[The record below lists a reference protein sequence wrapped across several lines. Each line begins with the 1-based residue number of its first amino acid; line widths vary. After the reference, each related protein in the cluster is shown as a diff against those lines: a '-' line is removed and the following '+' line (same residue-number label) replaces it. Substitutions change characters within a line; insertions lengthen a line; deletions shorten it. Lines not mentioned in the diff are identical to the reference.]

1 MSTLIPRPRYPEGTS
16 PRTGLSRY
24 TSRIHLTGHAPIAQF
39 HLAHRPYR
47 GKIRKAPL
55 PKDHEIIMFGRNEQS
70 MIRGRRLASPRGL
83 GQGAT
88 LRAAAKPG
96 VSIAILHNPKFASLT
111 ASMMANPIASIAAK
125 PAADSADDTPKL
137 TVSRL
142 MQRRPVAI
150 AAHVLG
156 TGFALFLAGGTAGAL
171 AKTCTAP
178 LDRVKIIMQISSA
191 NQQTAAAKAAASGGL
206 VPAFIAIGKSEGI
219 KGYWKGNVPQ
229 VIRILP
235 YSTAMLNSYEFYKQQ
250 FGGDEYRENG
260 TLPVPARLASG
271 ALAACTATLVT
282 YPLDIIRLRLSVD
295 PNMTTMTQVC
305 KAIVKEEGA
314 KAFFKGLPATC
325 LSISPYSA
333 LNFCAFDLIKK
344 AIPGE
349 ETAQTVAA
357 ASFIAT
363 MLASGTCYPLDTI
376 RRQMQLKSS
385 NYSSIVDA
393 GKAILARDGA
403 KGLFRGFLP
412 NVIKNAPN
420 KSVQLT
426 TFDVFRRKIK
436 ESEKALEE
444 EKTVWAAECKKN
456 SKKRR

>member
-1 MSTLIPRPRYPEGTS
+1 MGE
-16 PRTGLSRY
+16 
-24 TSRIHLTGHAPIAQF
+24 
-39 HLAHRPYR
+39 
-47 GKIRKAPL
+47 
-55 PKDHEIIMFGRNEQS
+55 
-70 MIRGRRLASPRGL
+70 
-83 GQGAT
+83 GAT
-88 LRAAAKPG
+88 LRATAKSG
-96 VSIAILHNPKFASLT
+96 ATVAFLNNPKFASLT
-111 ASMMANPIASIAAK
+111 GAMMANPIACVAAK
-125 PAADSADDTPKL
+125 PAAATADSDDTPKL
-137 TVSRL
+137 TVARL
-142 MQRRPVAI
+142 MQRRPVAVI
-150 AAHVLG
+150 THVMG
-156 TGFALFLAGGTAGAL
+156 TGVALFLAGGTAGAL

-178 LDRVKIIMQISSA
+178 LDRLKIIMQISSA

-206 VPAFIAIGKSEGI
+206 IPAFIAIGKSEGI

-250 FGGDEYRENG
+250 FGGDQYRETG
-260 TLPVPARLASG
+260 KLPVASRLMSG

-333 LNFCAFDLIKK
+333 LNFCMFDLIKK

-349 ETAQTVAA
+349 ETAQTVAT

-385 NYSSIVDA
+385 SYASVFDA
-393 GKAILARDGA
+393 GKAILARDGI
-403 KGLFRGFLP
+403 GGMFRGFVP

-426 TFDVFRRKIK
+426 TFDVFKRKIK
-436 ESEKALEE
+436 ESEKALAE
-444 EKTVWAAECKKN
+444 EKAIWAAECKASKG
-456 SKKRR
+456 KKRR

>member
-1 MSTLIPRPRYPEGTS
+1 M
-16 PRTGLSRY
+16 
-24 TSRIHLTGHAPIAQF
+24 
-39 HLAHRPYR
+39 
-47 GKIRKAPL
+47 
-55 PKDHEIIMFGRNEQS
+55 
-70 MIRGRRLASPRGL
+70 RGRRLASPRGM
-83 GQGAT
+83 GEGAT
-88 LRAAAKPG
+88 LRATAKSG
-96 VSIAILHNPKFASLT
+96 ATVAFLNNPKFASLT
-111 ASMMANPIASIAAK
+111 GAMMANPIACVAAK
-125 PAADSADDTPKL
+125 PAAATADSDDTPKL

-142 MQRRPVAI
+142 MQRRPVAVI
-150 AAHVLG
+150 THVMG

-178 LDRVKIIMQISSA
+178 LDRLKIIMQISSA

-206 VPAFIAIGKSEGI
+206 IPAFIAIGKSEGI

-250 FGGDEYRENG
+250 FGGDQYRETG
-260 TLPVPARLASG
+260 KLPVASRLMSG

-333 LNFCAFDLIKK
+333 LNFCMFDLIKK

-349 ETAQTVAA
+349 ETAQTVAT

-385 NYSSIVDA
+385 SYANVFDA
-393 GKAILARDGA
+393 GKAILARDGV
-403 KGLFRGFLP
+403 GGMFRGFVP

-426 TFDVFRRKIK
+426 TFDVFKRKIK

-444 EKTVWAAECKKN
+444 EKAIWAAECKASKG
-456 SKKRR
+456 KKRR

>member
-1 MSTLIPRPRYPEGTS
+1 M
-16 PRTGLSRY
+16 
-24 TSRIHLTGHAPIAQF
+24 IA
-39 HLAHRPYR
+39 
-47 GKIRKAPL
+47 
-55 PKDHEIIMFGRNEQS
+55 
-70 MIRGRRLASPRGL
+70 RGRRLASPRGM
-83 GQGAT
+83 GEGAT
-88 LRAAAKPG
+88 LRATAKSG
-96 VSIAILHNPKFASLT
+96 ATVAFLNNPKFASLT
-111 ASMMANPIASIAAK
+111 GAMMANPIACVAAK
-125 PAADSADDTPKL
+125 PAAATADSDDTPKL
-137 TVSRL
+137 TVARL
-142 MQRRPVAI
+142 MQRRPVAVI
-150 AAHVLG
+150 THVMG
-156 TGFALFLAGGTAGAL
+156 TGVALFLAGGTAGAL

-178 LDRVKIIMQISSA
+178 LDRLKIIMQISSA

-206 VPAFIAIGKSEGI
+206 IPAFIAIGKSEGI

-250 FGGDEYRENG
+250 FGGDQYRETG
-260 TLPVPARLASG
+260 KLPVASRLMSG

-305 KAIVKEEGA
+305 KAIIKEEGA
-314 KAFFKGLPATC
+314 TAFFKGLPATC

-333 LNFCAFDLIKK
+333 LNFCMFDLIKK

-349 ETAQTVAA
+349 ETAQTVAT

-385 NYSSIVDA
+385 SYANVFDA
-393 GKAILARDGA
+393 GKAILARDGV
-403 KGLFRGFLP
+403 GGMFRGFVP

-426 TFDVFRRKIK
+426 TFDVFKRKIK

-444 EKTVWAAECKKN
+444 EKAIWAAECKASKG
-456 SKKRR
+456 KKRR

>member
-1 MSTLIPRPRYPEGTS
+1 MGE
-16 PRTGLSRY
+16 
-24 TSRIHLTGHAPIAQF
+24 
-39 HLAHRPYR
+39 
-47 GKIRKAPL
+47 
-55 PKDHEIIMFGRNEQS
+55 
-70 MIRGRRLASPRGL
+70 
-83 GQGAT
+83 GAT
-88 LRAAAKPG
+88 LRATAKSG
-96 VSIAILHNPKFASLT
+96 ATVAFLHNPKFASLT
-111 ASMMANPIASIAAK
+111 GAMMANPIACVAAK
-125 PAADSADDTPKL
+125 PAAATADSDDTPKL
-137 TVSRL
+137 TVARL
-142 MQRRPVAI
+142 MQRRPVAVI
-150 AAHVLG
+150 THVMG

-178 LDRVKIIMQISSA
+178 LDRLKIIMQISSA

-206 VPAFIAIGKSEGI
+206 IPAFIAIGKSEGI

-229 VIRILP
+229 VVRILP

-250 FGGDEYRENG
+250 FGGDQYRETG
-260 TLPVPARLASG
+260 KLPVASRLMSG

-305 KAIVKEEGA
+305 KAIIKEEGA

-333 LNFCAFDLIKK
+333 LNFCMFDLIKK

-349 ETAQTVAA
+349 ETAQTVAT

-385 NYSSIVDA
+385 SYANVFDA
-393 GKAILARDGA
+393 GKAILARDGV
-403 KGLFRGFLP
+403 GGMFRGFVP

-426 TFDVFRRKIK
+426 TFDVFKRKIK

-444 EKTVWAAECKKN
+444 EKAIWAAECKASKG
-456 SKKRR
+456 KKRR

>member
-1 MSTLIPRPRYPEGTS
+1 MGE
-16 PRTGLSRY
+16 
-24 TSRIHLTGHAPIAQF
+24 
-39 HLAHRPYR
+39 
-47 GKIRKAPL
+47 
-55 PKDHEIIMFGRNEQS
+55 
-70 MIRGRRLASPRGL
+70 
-83 GQGAT
+83 GAT
-88 LRAAAKPG
+88 LRATAKSG
-96 VSIAILHNPKFASLT
+96 ATVAFLHNPKFASLT
-111 ASMMANPIASIAAK
+111 GAMMANPIACVAAK
-125 PAADSADDTPKL
+125 PAAATADSDDTPKL
-137 TVSRL
+137 TVARL
-142 MQRRPVAI
+142 MQRRPVAVI
-150 AAHVLG
+150 THVMG

-178 LDRVKIIMQISSA
+178 LDRLKIIMQISSA

-206 VPAFIAIGKSEGI
+206 IPAFIAIGKSEGI

-250 FGGDEYRENG
+250 FGGDQYRETG
-260 TLPVPARLASG
+260 KLPVASRLMSG

-305 KAIVKEEGA
+305 KAIIKEEGA

-333 LNFCAFDLIKK
+333 LNFCMFDLIKK

-349 ETAQTVAA
+349 ETAQTVAT

-385 NYSSIVDA
+385 SYANVFDA
-393 GKAILARDGA
+393 GKAILARDGV
-403 KGLFRGFLP
+403 GGMFRGFVP

-426 TFDVFRRKIK
+426 TFDMFKRKIK

-444 EKTVWAAECKKN
+444 EKAIWAAECKASKG
-456 SKKRR
+456 KKRR